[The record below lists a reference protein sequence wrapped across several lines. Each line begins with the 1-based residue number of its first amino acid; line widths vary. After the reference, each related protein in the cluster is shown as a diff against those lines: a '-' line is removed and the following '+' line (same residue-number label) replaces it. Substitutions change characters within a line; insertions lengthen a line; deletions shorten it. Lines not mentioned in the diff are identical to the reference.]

1 MVMHKLFQVIKMS
14 WMFFWRL
21 YLVSIVISAGRL
33 NDLVLPVAVI
43 LAVVMVFALNKT
55 VLVWPIARM
64 VFRGTWLIPAD
75 QTYEPSESRDARTRR
90 ISEARKNAEAAATRE
105 AKRSVRPDSERPV
118 YAERVYTATS
128 NGKITG
134 FEPRN
139 LASTP
144 VPTGPF
150 MHGKPG
156 GSINEEIKNDPD
168 SVGALGDENFAKAL
182 QKTHLLNRFF
192 TVWSKPTP
200 DLRTGFGN
208 AYGWTTDC
216 VLATET
222 TLYVIDLKFYKS
234 GNVRYHTFN
243 NLLYCE
249 DIPTGKEVGGAK
261 YMTQGIQ
268 KAAEAVKRHHPEANV
283 VPIVVFMPTDKG
295 EAVLDDV
302 YWPGNIPAVN
312 LTDFLKSLENQGD
325 FDRSYSNP
333 QAKAAL
339 RLSTLIPTKRD
350 DGDY

>member
-1 MVMHKLFQVIKMS
+1 MTNKLFHLVKMS

-21 YLVSIVISAGRL
+21 YIVSIVISAGRL
-33 NDLVLPVAVI
+33 NDAVLPIAVI
-43 LAVVMVFALNKT
+43 LAAVMIFGLNKAIRT
-55 VLVWPIARM
+55 WPIARM
-64 VFRGTWLIPAD
+64 VFRGQWLVPAD
-75 QTYEPSESRDARTRR
+75 YWERSTPESREARNRRNKETRER
-90 ISEARKNAEAAATRE
+90 SEAQAASIAKNAR
-105 AKRSVRPDSERPV
+105 RPESERPV
-118 YAERVYTATS
+118 YAEHVYTATS
-128 NGKITG
+128 NGKLTG

-139 LASTP
+139 LASIS

-168 SVGALGDENFAKAL
+168 SVGAIGDENFAKAL

-216 VLATET
+216 VLATES

-243 NLLYCE
+243 DLLYCE

-261 YMTQGIQ
+261 YMTQGVK

-295 EAVLDDV
+295 EAVLDNV
-302 YWPGNIPAVN
+302 YWPGGVPAVN
-312 LTDFLKSLENQGD
+312 LTDFLKALENQTD
-325 FDRSYSNP
+325 FDRSYTNP

-339 RLSTLIPTKRD
+339 RLSTLTATKRD
-350 DGDY
+350 DDEY